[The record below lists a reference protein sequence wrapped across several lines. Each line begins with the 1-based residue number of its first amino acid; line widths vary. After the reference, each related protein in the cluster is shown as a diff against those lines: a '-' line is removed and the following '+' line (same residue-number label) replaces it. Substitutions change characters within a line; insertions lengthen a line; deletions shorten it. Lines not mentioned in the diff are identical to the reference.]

1 MSAVAV
7 QTAAPQKLKP
17 FRPITPKT
25 EPDLG
30 YVMIYSVNPYPVRLK
45 HGSLGNREIPACPK
59 GDGWASLAI
68 PDQKRLTY
76 EGDLDGKSNYKY
88 VPHVVQ
94 ADSIVADFLGRY
106 RHLGVFAVTE
116 GADIEKQAEKA
127 RETLKR
133 TWLQWFNKAEL
144 LWQEKKVRARIPQ
157 LAHQACEAL
166 GFSAPWHEEPATQA
180 KAPCPV
186 CGTEIETGLAKCR
199 ACGEV
204 LNQKELTRLREKA
217 KAAGGVWTSAHDA
230 GDEQA

>member
-59 GDGWASLAI
+59 GDGWASLPI

-180 KAPCPV
+180 KAPCPF
-186 CGTEIETGLAKCR
+186 CGTEIETGLPKCR
-199 ACGEV
+199 ACGEL